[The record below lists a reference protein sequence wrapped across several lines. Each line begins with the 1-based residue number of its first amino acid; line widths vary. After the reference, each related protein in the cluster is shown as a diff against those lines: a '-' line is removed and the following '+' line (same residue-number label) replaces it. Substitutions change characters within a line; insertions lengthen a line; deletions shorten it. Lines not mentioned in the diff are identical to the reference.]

1 MTSLVSLI
9 KTNLLRLIIIL
20 FSDTLGGAGVSLN
33 WPESSLLFFIFTIF
47 WHVSFD
53 RFVRAWQS
61 FNALGY
67 DDKISDGFYDL
78 YSIGNGPASVSMPSL
93 VELRA
98 QPFSH
103 TVNWE
108 AVLVHRGED
117 PELMKLEEKALIM
130 ALELRSRTS
139 EFVGEPLVQKL
150 ASLVASHMGGLVFDP
165 ESMLARCQSMIS
177 SLRTKIGSVVVPL
190 GQLKVGLARH
200 RALLFKVSK
209 QRRN

>member
-1 MTSLVSLI
+1 
-9 KTNLLRLIIIL
+9 
-20 FSDTLGGAGVSLN
+20 
-33 WPESSLLFFIFTIF
+33 
-47 WHVSFD
+47 
-53 RFVRAWQS
+53 
-61 FNALGY
+61 
-67 DDKISDGFYDL
+67 
-78 YSIGNGPASVSMPSL
+78 MPSL

-103 TVNWE
+103 KVNWE

-139 EFVGEPLVQKL
+139 EFVGEALVQKL
-150 ASLVASHMGGLVFDP
+150 ANLVASHMGGLIFDP
-165 ESMLARCQSMIS
+165 VSMLMRCKSMIS

-209 QRRN
+209 QRHN